1 MDVGDPKLAQ
11 SPFGCYLLCVSASP
25 KGGVGANNK
34 ITTPM
39 RVLSALLYYITRIAY
54 VNIHKTHI

>member
-1 MDVGDPKLAQ
+1 MWVTPSWPKVH
-11 SPFGCYLLCVSASP
+11 FGCYLLCVSAPP

-34 ITTPM
+34 ITTPL
-39 RVLSALLYYITRIAY
+39 RVLSALLYYITRVAY